1 MKKDLEIIIPV
12 FNEGE
17 NLIKVFDH
25 LKKNVKRDFTVLV
38 CYDHDSDDLFTY
50 LDRLKE
56 INVEFKLIKNNF
68 LGPCGAVKTGL
79 LYSNT
84 EIKIVYPVDDLINGK
99 IIDDM
104 IKKYEDG
111 FDIVAPS
118 RFMKGGSMKNCP
130 LIKSF
135 LVRFASFTL
144 FHLSSIPIE
153 DASNG
158 FRLFSNTI
166 IKKFSIESKLGF
178 AYSLELLVKA
188 HRYSYNI
195 AQIPSSW
202 EEREIG
208 KSKFKILKWL
218 REYLRWYIYGLS
230 TNWLFKKIKNK
241 K

>member
-1 MKKDLEIIIPV
+1 MSKNLEIIIPV

-25 LKKNVKRDFTVLV
+25 LKLNV
-38 CYDHDSDDLFTY
+38 
-50 LDRLKE
+50 
-56 INVEFKLIKNNF
+56 KNNF
-68 LGPCGAVKTGL
+68 LVLLCYDNDNDDLFKNLELLKKKNVDFKLVKNKFFGPCGAVKTGL
-79 LYSNT
+79 LFSDT

-99 IIDDM
+99 IIDSM
-104 IKKYEDG
+104 IKKYKEG

-118 RFMKGGSMKNCP
+118 RFMNGGSMKNCP
-130 LIKSF
+130 LIKSI

-158 FRLFSNTI
+158 FRLFSNKI
-166 IKKFSIESKLGF
+166 IKKFNIESELGF

-188 HRYSYNI
+188 HRYNYNI

-208 KSKFKILKWL
+208 KSRFKILKWL
-218 REYLRWYIYGLS
+218 KEYLRWYLYGLS
-230 TNWLFKKIKNK
+230 TNWLLKKIKK
-241 K
+241 

>member
-1 MKKDLEIIIPV
+1 MSKNLEIIIPV

-25 LKKNVKRDFTVLV
+25 LKLNV
-38 CYDHDSDDLFTY
+38 
-50 LDRLKE
+50 
-56 INVEFKLIKNNF
+56 KNNF
-68 LGPCGAVKTGL
+68 LVLLCYDNDNDDLFKNLELLKKKNVDFKLVKNKFFGPCGAVKTGL
-79 LYSNT
+79 LFSDT

-99 IIDDM
+99 IIDSM
-104 IKKYEDG
+104 IKKYEEG

-118 RFMKGGSMKNCP
+118 RFMNGGSMKNCP
-130 LIKSF
+130 IIKSI

-158 FRLFSNTI
+158 FRLFSNKI
-166 IKKFSIESKLGF
+166 IKKFNIESELGF

-188 HRYSYNI
+188 HRYNYNI

-218 REYLRWYIYGLS
+218 KEYLRWYLYGLS
-230 TNWLFKKIKNK
+230 TNWLFKKIKK
-241 K
+241 

>member
-1 MKKDLEIIIPV
+1 MSKNLEIIIPV

-25 LKKNVKRDFTVLV
+25 LKLNV
-38 CYDHDSDDLFTY
+38 
-50 LDRLKE
+50 
-56 INVEFKLIKNNF
+56 KNNF
-68 LGPCGAVKTGL
+68 LVLLCYDNDNDDLFKNLELLKKKNVDFKLVKNKFFGPCGAVKTGL
-79 LYSNT
+79 LFSDT

-99 IIDDM
+99 IIDSM
-104 IKKYEDG
+104 IKKYEEG

-118 RFMKGGSMKNCP
+118 RFMNGGSMKNCP
-130 LIKSF
+130 LIKSI

-158 FRLFSNTI
+158 FRLFSNKI
-166 IKKFSIESKLGF
+166 IKKFNIESELGF

-188 HRYSYNI
+188 HRYNYNI

-208 KSKFKILKWL
+208 KSRFKILKWL
-218 REYLRWYIYGLS
+218 KEYLRWYLYGLS
-230 TNWLFKKIKNK
+230 TNWLFKKMK

>member
-1 MKKDLEIIIPV
+1 MSKILEIIIPV

-17 NLIKVFDH
+17 NIIKVLDH
-25 LKKNVKRDFTVLV
+25 LKNNVRNKFIVFL
-38 CYDHDSDDLFTY
+38 CYDDDDDDLFSI
-50 LDRLKE
+50 LE
-56 INVEFKLIKNNF
+56 IIKKKDVDFKLLKNKYY
-68 LGPCGAVKTGL
+68 GPCGAVKTGL
-79 LYSNT
+79 LHSDN
-84 EIKIVYPVDDLINGK
+84 EVKIVYPVDDLINGR
-99 IIDDM
+99 IIDEM
-104 IKKYEDG
+104 VKKYEEG
-111 FDIVAPS
+111 YDIVAPS

-130 LIKSF
+130 IIKSI

-158 FRLFSNTI
+158 FRLFSNKITN
-166 IKKFSIESKLGF
+166 KFQIESKLGF

-188 HRYSYNI
+188 HRHRFSI

-218 REYLRWYIYGLS
+218 KEYLRWYIYGLS
-230 TNWLFKKIKNK
+230 TNWLFKKVK
-241 K
+241 KL

>member
-1 MKKDLEIIIPV
+1 MSKNLEIIIPV

-25 LKKNVKRDFTVLV
+25 LKLNV
-38 CYDHDSDDLFTY
+38 
-50 LDRLKE
+50 
-56 INVEFKLIKNNF
+56 KNNF
-68 LGPCGAVKTGL
+68 LVLLCYDNDNDDLFKNLELLKKKNVDFKLVKNKFFGPCGAVKTGL
-79 LYSNT
+79 LFSDA

-99 IIDDM
+99 IIDSM
-104 IKKYEDG
+104 IKKYEEG

-118 RFMKGGSMKNCP
+118 RFMNGGSMKNCP
-130 LIKSF
+130 LIKSI

-158 FRLFSNTI
+158 FRLFSNKI
-166 IKKFSIESKLGF
+166 IKKFNIESELGF

-188 HRYSYNI
+188 HRYNYNI

-208 KSKFKILKWL
+208 KSRFKILKWL
-218 REYLRWYIYGLS
+218 KEYLRWYLYGLS
-230 TNWLFKKIKNK
+230 TNWLLKKIKK
-241 K
+241 

>member
-1 MKKDLEIIIPV
+1 MSKNLEIIIPV

-25 LKKNVKRDFTVLV
+25 LKSNV
-38 CYDHDSDDLFTY
+38 
-50 LDRLKE
+50 
-56 INVEFKLIKNNF
+56 KNNF
-68 LGPCGAVKTGL
+68 LVLLCYDNDNDDLFKNLELLKKKNVDFKLVKNKFFGPCGAVKTGL
-79 LYSNT
+79 LFSDT

-99 IIDDM
+99 IIDSM
-104 IKKYEDG
+104 IKKYEEG

-118 RFMKGGSMKNCP
+118 RFMNGGSMKNCP
-130 LIKSF
+130 LIKSI

-158 FRLFSNTI
+158 FRLFSNKI
-166 IKKFSIESKLGF
+166 IKKFNIESELGF

-188 HRYSYNI
+188 HRYNYNI

-208 KSKFKILKWL
+208 KSRFKILKWL
-218 REYLRWYIYGLS
+218 KEYLRWYLYGLS
-230 TNWLFKKIKNK
+230 TNWLFKKIKK
-241 K
+241 

>member
-1 MKKDLEIIIPV
+1 MSKNLEIIIPV

-25 LKKNVKRDFTVLV
+25 LKLNV
-38 CYDHDSDDLFTY
+38 
-50 LDRLKE
+50 
-56 INVEFKLIKNNF
+56 KNNF
-68 LGPCGAVKTGL
+68 LVLLCYDNDNDDLFKNLELLKKKNVDFKLVKNKFFGPCGAVKTGL
-79 LYSNT
+79 LFSDT
-84 EIKIVYPVDDLINGK
+84 EIKIVYPVDDLIYGK
-99 IIDDM
+99 IIDSM
-104 IKKYEDG
+104 IKKYEEV

-118 RFMKGGSMKNCP
+118 RFMNGGSMKNCP
-130 LIKSF
+130 LIKSI

-158 FRLFSNTI
+158 FRLFSNKI
-166 IKKFSIESKLGF
+166 IKKFNIESELGF

-188 HRYSYNI
+188 HRYNYNI

-208 KSKFKILKWL
+208 KSRFKILKWL
-218 REYLRWYIYGLS
+218 KEYLRWYLYGLS
-230 TNWLFKKIKNK
+230 TNWLFKKIKK
-241 K
+241 

>member
-1 MKKDLEIIIPV
+1 MSKNLEIIIPV

-25 LKKNVKRDFTVLV
+25 LKLNV
-38 CYDHDSDDLFTY
+38 
-50 LDRLKE
+50 
-56 INVEFKLIKNNF
+56 KNNF
-68 LGPCGAVKTGL
+68 LVLLCYDNDNDDLFKNLELLKKKNVDFKLVKNKFFGPCGAVKTGL
-79 LYSNT
+79 LFSDT

-99 IIDDM
+99 IIDSM
-104 IKKYEDG
+104 IKKYEEG

-118 RFMKGGSMKNCP
+118 RFMNGGSMKNCP
-130 LIKSF
+130 LIKSI

-158 FRLFSNTI
+158 FRLFSNKI
-166 IKKFSIESKLGF
+166 IKKFNIESELGF

-188 HRYSYNI
+188 HRYNYNI

-208 KSKFKILKWL
+208 KSRFKILKWL
-218 REYLRWYIYGLS
+218 KEYLRWYLYGLS
-230 TNWLFKKIKNK
+230 TNWLFKKIKK
-241 K
+241 